1 MHRQNT
7 SAVNNRRLILPGSK
21 RLERLL
27 EAQLEKKANL
37 EAKWIHTA
45 ADAMQSTMTTRADEL
60 IDIEEK
66 DIYASIRKKSNW
78 SSPGNDK
85 ITNYW
90 LKTLSTTLNGLAKAV
105 SKIINND
112 IPLTDWLVAG
122 KCVMILKKENPQAK
136 HHRPITLLNTM

>member
-7 SAVNNRRLILPGSK
+7 PAVNNRRLILPGSK

-78 SSPGNDK
+78 SSPSNDK
-85 ITNYW
+85 ITIYW
-90 LKTLSTTLNGLAKAV
+90 LKTLSTTHKGLAEAV
-105 SKIINND
+105 STITNND
-112 IPLTDWLVAG
+112 IPLHAMLIFLLYTDSSTIVF
-122 KCVMILKKENPQAK
+122 PP
-136 HHRPITLLNTM
+136 H

>member
-1 MHRQNT
+1 M
-7 SAVNNRRLILPGSK
+7 
-21 RLERLL
+21 
-27 EAQLEKKANL
+27 EAQLEKKVNL

-66 DIYASIRKKSNW
+66 DIYAIIRKKRNW
-78 SSPGNDK
+78 SSPSNDK
-85 ITNYW
+85 ITIKFYW
-90 LKTLSTTLNGLAKAV
+90 LKTLSTTHNGLAKAV

-122 KCVMILKKENPQAK
+122 KCVMIPKKENPQAK
-136 HHRPITLLNTM
+136 HHRPITLLNTCLLYTSPSPRDA